1 MGSLSSPGIG
11 SGINVTQLVSQ
22 LVAAERAP
30 QERRFS
36 RIESDA
42 RADLNAFN
50 QIRTALTGLRTAAN
64 ALDGSAATA
73 SRRTTVQA
81 EAGFTASAS
90 GTAALG
96 RYSIEVA
103 SLAAA
108 QKRQSAAVSPSA
120 DLGTG
125 TLSFTVGSETF
136 NVTLGAT
143 NTLAGLR
150 DAINTATG
158 GRGLSATVVNGNAG
172 SVLVLNAAK
181 AGTAGAITINATGTI
196 ADFVNG
202 NPPTFPTGLQVT
214 TPATD
219 ALVRVDGVARSADS
233 NRLTDLIDGVTLDLT
248 KAQAGTTF
256 SLDITTDN
264 GNVRTAVQTFV
275 GAYNAALTALR
286 SANNFNA
293 ETRTGGPLVGDAA
306 VRGLQQQLRGA
317 IGDAFSQLSALG
329 VRSSKD
335 GSLTIDT
342 ARLDAALAADPTA
355 VQRLFDKDAAGSL
368 GNVLGARLEGAVA
381 ANTGLID
388 TRTKA
393 INDRL
398 RGLQGDRDRLDA
410 RISRI
415 EEGFRRQF
423 TALDGLVAQLQSTS
437 SFLAQE
443 LARLPG
449 AG

>member
-30 QERRFS
+30 QERRFA

-42 RADLNAFN
+42 RADLAAFN
-50 QIRTALTGLRTAAN
+50 QIRNALSGLRTAAN
-64 ALDGSAATA
+64 ALDGNAATA
-73 SRRTTVQA
+73 SRRATVQA
-81 EAGFTASAS
+81 DAGFTASAS

-103 SLAAA
+103 SLATA
-108 QKRQSAAVSPSA
+108 QKRQSAAVSPTA

-125 TLSFTVGSETF
+125 TLSFTVGSDTF

-150 DAINTATG
+150 DAINTAAG
-158 GRGLSATVVNGNAG
+158 GRGLSATVVNGSAG
-172 SVLVLNAAK
+172 SVLVLNAAQ
-181 AGTAGAITINATGTI
+181 AGTAGAITVNATGSI

-202 NPPTFPTGLQVT
+202 STPAFPTGLQVT
-214 TPATD
+214 TPAAD
-219 ALVRVDGVARSADS
+219 ALVSVDGVSRSANS

-248 KAQAGTTF
+248 KAQPGTTF
-256 SLDITTDN
+256 SLDIVPDN
-264 GNVRTAVQTFV
+264 ANVRAAVQTFV
-275 GAYNAALTALR
+275 GSYNAALTALR

-306 VRGLQQQLRGA
+306 VRGLQQQIRGA
-317 IGDAFSQLSALG
+317 VGDAFGQLSAIG
-329 VRSSKD
+329 IRSSKD

-342 ARLDAALAADPTA
+342 GRLDAALAADPA
-355 VQRLFDKDAAGSL
+355 VVQRLFDKDAAGSL

-381 ANTGLID
+381 ANTGLIES
-388 TRTKA
+388 RTKA